1 MKPRAY
7 AILLAFL
14 ASACTT
20 IDPGAPVAGWPELK
34 IFEHHVPH
42 AQMRERCMKYTPPMM
57 SPEACAEFYFVEGE
71 CHIWFS
77 ADFPPPAHIV
87 EHERQ
92 HCQGYE
98 HAGETA
104 LSEILA
110 RYTASTQ
117 SAQASASQGSTTPPA
132 PVPAAA
138 SN

>member
-1 MKPRAY
+1 MKPWAF
-7 AILLAFL
+7 AALLPIF

-20 IDPGAPVAGWPELK
+20 IGAGEPVPGWPQLAV
-34 IFEHHVPH
+34 IEHHVPH
-42 AQMRERCMKYTPPMM
+42 HQMRERCAKYAPPMM

-71 CHIWFS
+71 CHLWFS
-77 ADFPPPAHIV
+77 ADFPPSADIV

-92 HCQGYE
+92 HCRGHE
-98 HAGETA
+98 HAGETG

-117 SAQASASQGSTTPPA
+117 SAQAAQGSTTPPS
-132 PVPAAA
+132 PIPAAA